1 MCIAYHRGFDTKGH
15 VFVHFPKG
23 EDMYYLLDYENIGSL
38 GLKGIDSLTDKD
50 IVCIFYS
57 ENAHTID
64 LEAIEMFKS
73 TKAAVKY
80 IKVKK
85 TAPNYADFQIVTL
98 TGLILGKDS
107 KEKVAIISND
117 KGYVAVIDYLKEDC
131 VTGTNRIIELAST
144 IADVKGSNRKIENN
158 DLKQNHNF
166 YDINDKRVKNVI
178 KRSSNKGMLKLNL
191 IESFGRIDGLELFNR
206 LEKDFRPKKRV

>member
-1 MCIAYHRGFDTKGH
+1 
-15 VFVHFPKG
+15 
-23 EDMYYLLDYENIGSL
+23 MYYLLDYENIGSL

-73 TKAAVKY
+73 TKAVVKY

-144 IADVKGSNRKIENN
+144 IADVKGSNRKMNVKDFN
-158 DLKQNHNF
+158 FDLPQELIAQDPLEDRSSSRLLVLDKKTGKTQHRIF
-166 YDINDKRVKNVI
+166 KDIVEYLRPGDCLVINDT
-178 KRSSNKGMLKLNL
+178 
-191 IESFGRIDGLELFNR
+191 
-206 LEKDFRPKKRV
+206 

>member
-1 MCIAYHRGFDTKGH
+1 MLYCFQ
-15 VFVHFPKG
+15 
-23 EDMYYLLDYENIGSL
+23 LLDYENIGSL

-98 TGLILGKDS
+98 TGLILGKT
-107 KEKVAIISND
+107 V
-117 KGYVAVIDYLKEDC
+117 
-131 VTGTNRIIELAST
+131 
-144 IADVKGSNRKIENN
+144 
-158 DLKQNHNF
+158 
-166 YDINDKRVKNVI
+166 
-178 KRSSNKGMLKLNL
+178 
-191 IESFGRIDGLELFNR
+191 
-206 LEKDFRPKKRV
+206 KKRLQL

>member
-1 MCIAYHRGFDTKGH
+1 
-15 VFVHFPKG
+15 
-23 EDMYYLLDYENIGSL
+23 MYYLLDYENIGSL

-73 TKAAVKY
+73 TKAVVKY

-117 KGYVAVIDYLKEDC
+117 KGYVAVIDYLKEDL
-131 VTGTNRIIELAST
+131 T
-144 IADVKGSNRKIENN
+144 
-158 DLKQNHNF
+158 
-166 YDINDKRVKNVI
+166 
-178 KRSSNKGMLKLNL
+178 L
-191 IESFGRIDGLELFNR
+191 IHI
-206 LEKDFRPKKRV
+206 